1 MLRFILVVSYSF
13 MLIHA
18 PPSLAAAKE
27 CELAVAKDYF
37 QKKRNL
43 QEPDFN
49 SYGLEQ
55 QYEIFIHGYIC
66 IHPPFRYLADLMA
79 QNGGAVVEFLKKKLQ
94 ETEDAGVVIGI
105 IEAFVFMEQLQTYQV
120 SADNELIEVI
130 QTAID
135 NIDAEN
141 TREFAQSTFDRLYKP
156 RPRTLN

>member
-1 MLRFILVVSYSF
+1 MLRFILVVSFSF

-27 CELAVAKDYF
+27 CEVAVAKDYF

-49 SYGLEQ
+49 SYVLEQ
-55 QYEIFIHGYIC
+55 QYKIFIHGYNC
-66 IHPPFRYLADLMA
+66 MHPPFLYLAGLMA
-79 QNGGAVVEFLKKKLQ
+79 EKGEAVVEFLEKKLR
-94 ETEDAGVVIGI
+94 ETEDDGVVIGI
-105 IEAFVFMEQLQTYQV
+105 IEVFVFMELLQTYRV
-120 SADNELIEVI
+120 SADKELIEVI
-130 QTAID
+130 QTTID

-156 RPRTLN
+156 RPKTLN